1 MLKYFLILDI
11 LYGVSRYG
19 EDLQMSKACTRC
31 GEVKELSN
39 FYFNTKYNNHQ
50 SHCKQCVFEAA
61 KEYRKTDK
69 GRKNGRKI
77 GKILYSSE
85 EGRIKLTARANLR
98 YLIIAIIKLHTGVVY
113 RKHPRKLKGVG
124 LIGCSLQQY
133 KAHIESQFEDWMN
146 WGNYGRNE
154 NTWQIDHIIPFDAF
168 KGELKKHLKII
179 CWYKNCKPV
188 RSKNNYEK
196 GSIYTE
202 EGKHNLIKRYRMI
215 IT

>member
-1 MLKYFLILDI
+1 
-11 LYGVSRYG
+11 
-19 EDLQMSKACTRC
+19 MSKACTRC

-39 FYFNTKYNNHQ
+39 FYFNRKYNNHQ
-50 SHCKQCVFEAA
+50 SHCKQCVAEAA
-61 KEYRKTDK
+61 KKYMKTDK
-69 GRKNGRKI
+69 GREAQKIYKKTDKCRKRRRKRR
-77 GKILYSSE
+77 KILYSSE
-85 EGRIKLTARANLR
+85 EGRIKQNARANLH
-98 YLIIAIIKLHTGVVY
+98 YLIIAMIKLHTGVVY

-133 KAHIESQFEDWMN
+133 KAHIENQFEDWMN
-146 WGNYGRNE
+146 WGNYGHNE
-154 NTWQIDHIIPFDAF
+154 NTWQLDHIIPFDAF
-168 KGELKKHLKII
+168 KDELKKHLKIV

-202 EGKHNLIKRYRMI
+202 EGKQDLIKRYRMN